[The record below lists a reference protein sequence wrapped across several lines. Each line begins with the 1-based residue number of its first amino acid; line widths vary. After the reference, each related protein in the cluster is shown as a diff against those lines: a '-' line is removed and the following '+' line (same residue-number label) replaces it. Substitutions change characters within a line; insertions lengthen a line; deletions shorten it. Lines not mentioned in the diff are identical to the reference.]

1 MRRESSGR
9 PAGRLNFSGKS
20 TAIWRRVGEIAEI
33 GFVTEAWPSAPHGR
47 LQWLSRHWRAARL
60 RTNQSGAAA
69 VEFAIIAPVF
79 FFLMFV
85 IAETAL
91 VFIAEQVMDNAVFE
105 TARLIRTGQAQ
116 NSGMTA
122 QQFKD
127 DVCSRMSVFVKCSSS
142 DFYLDVK
149 SYATF
154 GDMVLT
160 QPTNPDDTF
169 KDPGTFNF
177 GQANDIVVVRA
188 YYQWPTNKIFGS
200 LSLKNL
206 SNGKRL
212 IGSFAAF
219 RNEPYTVTP

>member
-1 MRRESSGR
+1 M
-9 PAGRLNFSGKS
+9 L
-20 TAIWRRVGEIAEI
+20 
-33 GFVTEAWPSAPHGR
+33 
-47 LQWLSRHWRAARL
+47 RL
-60 RTNQSGAAA
+60 RRGGEDGSVA

-91 VFIAEQVMDNAVFE
+91 VFVAEQVMDNAVFE

-116 NSGMTA
+116 NAEMSS
-122 QQFKD
+122 D
-127 DVCSRMSVFVKCSSS
+127 DFRNEVCDRVEIFVDCTSA

-149 SYATF
+149 SYPTFDSMELAQPTDEDDDF
-154 GDMVLT
+154 GD
-160 QPTNPDDTF
+160 
-169 KDPGTFNF
+169 PGAFDF
-177 GQANDIVVVRA
+177 GAESEIVVVRA
-188 YYQWPTNKIFGS
+188 YYQWPTNAIFGS

-219 RNEPYTVTP
+219 RNEPFTATASAE